1 MDDLVRWLT
10 ACLDE
15 DERIARRACGYA
27 SPEWHLDDDTGE
39 TVLWWPPE
47 PHVAENERKHGL
59 RVTADVWR
67 GMTIDA
73 SGQQIAPHIAAHDPA
88 RVLREIEAKRR
99 TLALHSAPTGHAC
112 STTDETGYNFNY
124 DEVSPADA
132 CTTLRLLA
140 TVYSDRPGYRE
151 EWAP

>member
-1 MDDLVRWLT
+1 MDELVRWLGVQ
-10 ACLDE
+10 LDE
-15 DERIARRACGYA
+15 DERIARRACEYA

-88 RVLREIEAKRR
+88 RVLREIDGKRR
-99 TLALHSAPTGHAC
+99 TLIRCQEAMFAA
-112 STTDETGYNFNY
+112 
-124 DEVSPADA
+124 SPMLVHFARQ
-132 CTTLRLLA
+132 TLREMALSF
-140 TVYSDRPGYRE
+140 SDRPGYERAVAE
-151 EWAP
+151 